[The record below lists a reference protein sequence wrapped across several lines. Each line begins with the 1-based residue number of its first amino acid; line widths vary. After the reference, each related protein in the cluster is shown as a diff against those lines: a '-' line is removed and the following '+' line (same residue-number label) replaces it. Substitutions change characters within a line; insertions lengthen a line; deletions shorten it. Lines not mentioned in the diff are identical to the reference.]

1 LAVERLELRRSRM
14 STEARLQVWRQLFE
28 GREPGSMKGPWS
40 LQWLANHNEACAIA
54 RYFRWIAERRG

>member
-1 LAVERLELRRSRM
+1 M
-14 STEARLQVWRQLFE
+14 STEARLELWRQLFE
-28 GREPGSMKGPWS
+28 RQEPGSVIGQWP